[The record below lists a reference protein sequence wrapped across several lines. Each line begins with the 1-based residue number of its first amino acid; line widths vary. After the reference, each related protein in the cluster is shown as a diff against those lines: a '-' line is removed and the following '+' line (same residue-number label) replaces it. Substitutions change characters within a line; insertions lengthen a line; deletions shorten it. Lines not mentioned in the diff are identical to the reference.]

1 MVSTTQVLSSGIA
14 GTMWANK
21 SGVQLGTIR
30 KILIAWVLTLPM
42 AILLGGILFFL
53 GVWISGE

>member
-1 MVSTTQVLSSGIA
+1 
-14 GTMWANK
+14 MWANK
-21 SGVQLGTIR
+21 SGIQFGTIR

-42 AILLGGILFFL
+42 AITLGGLLFFL

>member
-1 MVSTTQVLSSGIA
+1 
-14 GTMWANK
+14 MWANK

-42 AILLGGILFFL
+42 ASLLGGILFFL
-53 GVWISGE
+53 GGWISGE